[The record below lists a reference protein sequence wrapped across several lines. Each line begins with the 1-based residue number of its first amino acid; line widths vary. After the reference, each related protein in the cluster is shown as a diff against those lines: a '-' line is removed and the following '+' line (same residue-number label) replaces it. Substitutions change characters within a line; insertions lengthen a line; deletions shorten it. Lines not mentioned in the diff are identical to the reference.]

1 MHTLARP
8 EIQDGGDMQ
17 LAHSEKQKGFSH
29 LKSLTLGHPKP
40 RISGILGYL

>member
-17 LAHSEKQKGFSH
+17 TRNVMTKIFQNKNAFLNINTYFVSPEGEF
-29 LKSLTLGHPKP
+29 
-40 RISGILGYL
+40 